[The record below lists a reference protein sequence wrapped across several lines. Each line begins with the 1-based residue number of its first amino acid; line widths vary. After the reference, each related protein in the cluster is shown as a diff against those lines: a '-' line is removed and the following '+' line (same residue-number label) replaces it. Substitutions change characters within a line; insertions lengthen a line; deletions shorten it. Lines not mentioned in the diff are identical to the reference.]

1 MLRGARF
8 TPGLGP
14 APTPHFLLCISKLV
28 CLKPR
33 NPYNLIGGPGRG
45 PVPMG
50 LAASEPG
57 PCRGPRSC
65 GAAGRR
71 RLTLTVSTR
80 ARIHCELQT
89 LAAPRAPCGTRPG
102 AAADGAIGAGV
113 PTAERGASPPLR
125 HRPPTT
131 SRGEDPDTRRGTSTP
146 PGLNSLCSAAGT
158 TIRRN
163 QQSGCWGTSGR
174 GSKRDRGKGM
184 EREREREREKRRTK
198 GREGEGSGPCSR
210 DSPRVL
216 SRRREQHTRGR
227 RARRRLLG
235 LLRPQL
241 GVGVGHLPHKSRSD
255 VSGEWRK

>member
-45 PVPMG
+45 PAPMG

-71 RLTLTVSTR
+71 RLTLTVSTG
-80 ARIHCELQT
+80 ARTHCELQT

-102 AAADGAIGAGV
+102 AAADGALGAGV

-174 GSKRDRGKGM
+174 GSKRDRGKGRES
-184 EREREREREKRRTK
+184 ERER
-198 GREGEGSGPCSR
+198 S
-210 DSPRVL
+210 
-216 SRRREQHTRGR
+216 
-227 RARRRLLG
+227 
-235 LLRPQL
+235 
-241 GVGVGHLPHKSRSD
+241 
-255 VSGEWRK
+255 